1 MQANL
6 IAYLPSAG
14 SSCWVPSRRK
24 SQPPSR
30 EDRLF
35 PDKAAADSGFA
46 GPDAYKVAVLLLV
59 GATILT
65 LF

>member
-14 SSCWVPSRRK
+14 SSCWAPSFRK
-24 SQPPSR
+24 NQASSG
-30 EDRLF
+30 EDRGF
-35 PDKAAADSGFA
+35 PETAADSGFA